1 MAKDAREFTIRHT
14 RESFSADREC
24 QYAVIR
30 CLEVIG
36 EVSKRL
42 SPETLKRYSSVEWSA
57 MARMRDMLIHS
68 YGKVDLDDVWV
79 TVSQDINI
87 SCRGNFVPAINNVSG
102 TNTIA
107 AYAVDT
113 SGNIST
119 TNKVSFQY
127 VVTNQ

>member
-1 MAKDAREFTIRHT
+1 MVRDDAYLLDIPLMAKDAREFTKRHT

-42 SPETLKRYSSVEWSA
+42 SPETLKRFSLVEWSA

-79 TVSQDINI
+79 TVSQDIPRLI
-87 SCRGNFVPAINNVSG
+87 TILEPAVRPEE
-102 TNTIA
+102 
-107 AYAVDT
+107 
-113 SGNIST
+113 
-119 TNKVSFQY
+119 KE
-127 VVTNQ
+127 